1 MVAVSGHMV
10 FLELLLV
17 NRKSHTT
24 MQDKIGKCILAGNN
38 LFKISR
44 KKEKNN
50 NTLSSLLTLN
60 TSKF

>member
-1 MVAVSGHMV
+1 
-10 FLELLLV
+10 
-17 NRKSHTT
+17 
-24 MQDKIGKCILAGNN
+24 MQDKIGKCILAGNH
-38 LFKISR
+38 LFKISG

>member
-1 MVAVSGHMV
+1 MV

-17 NRKSHTT
+17 NRKSYTT
-24 MQDKIGKCILAGNN
+24 MQDKIGKCILAGNH
-38 LFKISR
+38 LFKISG